1 MKQKIEITFSAA
13 LLLVFAFAVFE
24 ARAWQMHARLLPW
37 VIGFPMLIL
46 TISQLVLDIRRKG
59 NSAEETKQ
67 ATGEIPADVAR
78 RRAISILAWILGLFV
93 AIWLLGFHISV
104 PLFTFLYLKIESEE
118 TWWLAIL
125 LSVVAWSFLFG
136 LFDWILKLPFPE
148 GELVSWFGARAE

>member
-13 LLLVFAFAVFE
+13 MVLVFAFAVFE

-46 TISQLVLDIRRKG
+46 TISQLVLDIREIG
-59 NSAEETKQ
+59 NSVQEAKPV
-67 ATGEIPADVAR
+67 TGGIPANVAR
-78 RRAISILAWILGLFV
+78 RRAIWILAWILGLFL

-118 TWWLAIL
+118 NWWLAIL
-125 LSVVAWSFLFG
+125 LSVVAWGFLFG

-148 GELVSWFGARAE
+148 GELVNWLGGRAE